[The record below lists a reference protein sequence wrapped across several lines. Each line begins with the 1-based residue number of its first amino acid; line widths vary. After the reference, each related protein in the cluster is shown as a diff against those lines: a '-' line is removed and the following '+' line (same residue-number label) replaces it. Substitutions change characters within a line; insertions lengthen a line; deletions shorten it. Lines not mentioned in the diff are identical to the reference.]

1 MAISELGVYTILGSK
16 PVTEFRIPQV
26 RPEDESKTLYE
37 AMPEDF
43 RKKISFEKFH
53 NKAQTEELRELC
65 SKWMKV
71 QNKYIGN
78 HFTIQFNENMRLG
91 YLVNIPLV
99 IYVLREHYQDFSKAL
114 GMDFDP
120 AIFSRE
126 IGSSSSETWKTFEK
140 NGISFLWGLL
150 FGFGEKNSKFFQWE
164 QEKSISF
171 PFRVASYDLPSFK
184 KRPLPRD
191 EKIENLGIPQFV
203 VYQPIDEVVE
213 KYLLE
218 KFSMLQ

>member
-1 MAISELGVYTILGSK
+1 
-16 PVTEFRIPQV
+16 
-26 RPEDESKTLYE
+26 
-37 AMPEDF
+37 
-43 RKKISFEKFH
+43 
-53 NKAQTEELRELC
+53 
-65 SKWMKV
+65 
-71 QNKYIGN
+71 
-78 HFTIQFNENMRLG
+78 
-91 YLVNIPLV
+91 
-99 IYVLREHYQDFSKAL
+99 
-114 GMDFDP
+114 MDFDP

-126 IGSSSSETWKTFEK
+126 IGSGSSETWKTFEK
-140 NGISFLWGLL
+140 NGTSFLWGLL

-218 KFSMLQ
+218 KERIIQIYQGKDFAETTVAFLKGEAARQLSKRKKSVNVQRVDGKLVVKKNE